1 MNKGFYDFIEVGT
14 ANFDTLL
21 EKVNDNSIH
30 GISIEPLAFYLEQ
43 LPDKKNIAKVNAALS
58 NTDGTTNIY
67 YIESSKIQELQ
78 LPNFISGSNSI
89 NQPHQFTIDVIGQEL
104 YNELVTVKEVPTI
117 TWNTLINTHNIQ
129 GIGHLKVDTEG
140 HDHIILKEYLEVCE
154 KNSRLLACTIEC
166 EYDKL
171 ISNIEELDKV
181 LLEFEKYYKVIK
193 GKNNCIMV
201 TKQTVY
207 YQSSLPR
214 AGSTLLQNII
224 GQNPAFHVTPT
235 SGMIDL
241 VLGARIGYNGNK
253 EAQAGDKEMWKSGF
267 YTFCQAGLNAY
278 IANLTDKP
286 CILDKNRNW
295 AASYPLLANIFPN
308 PKIIFMVR
316 DLRAV
321 FASMEKKFRAN
332 PDIEDG
338 TVNNMNLTGLTTQQ
352 RVEKWAMS
360 HPIGHALPKLNQSIL
375 DKTAQKF
382 LFIKYEELCTN
393 PEPQLRSIYEY
404 FELPYFQH
412 NFNHIPQITI
422 EDDTVHGIYG
432 DHTIR
437 NTLGMLPDDSKD
449 VLGDYTYEWIYEN
462 FRWYF
467 DIFGYKK

>member
-1 MNKGFYDFIEVGT
+1 MNKGFYDFIEIGT

-21 EKVNDNSIH
+21 EKADNNVNGLSV
-30 GISIEPLAFYLEQ
+30 EPLTFYLDQ
-43 LPDKKNIAKVNAALS
+43 LPDKENVIKVNAAIS
-58 NTDGTTNIY
+58 DKDTDVDVY
-67 YIESSKIQELQ
+67 YIDQAKIEELK
-78 LPNFISGSNSI
+78 LPDFISGSNSI
-89 NQPHQFTIDVIGQEL
+89 NQPHQFTVSVIGEEL
-104 YNELVTVKEVPTI
+104 YNNLVTIKKVPAI
-117 TWNTLINTHNIQ
+117 TWNTLINTYGIQ
-129 GIGHLKVDTEG
+129 GIGYLKIDTEG
-140 HDHIILKEYLEVCE
+140 YDHIVLKGYLEACE
-154 KNSRLLACTIEC
+154 KNNALLAHTVQC

-193 GKNNCIMV
+193 GKNDCIMV

-214 AGSTLLQNII
+214 AGSTLLQNLI

-241 VLGARIGYNGNK
+241 VLGARLGYNENK
-253 EAQAGDKEMWKSGF
+253 EAKAGDKEVWKSGF
-267 YTFCQAGLNAY
+267 YAFCREGLNGY
-278 IANLTDKP
+278 VANLTDKP

-295 AASYPLLANIFPN
+295 AATYPLLTNIFPN
-308 PKIIFMVR
+308 PKILFMVR

-338 TVNNMNLTGLTTQQ
+338 IVDNINLVGLTTQS
-352 RVEKWAMS
+352 RVEKWAKG
-360 HPIGHALPKLNQSIL
+360 HPIGHAIPKLYQSIL
-375 DKTAQKF
+375 DRTAEKF
-382 LFIKYEELCTN
+382 LFIKYEDLCTN
-393 PEPQLRSIYEY
+393 PDIQMRNIYSY
-404 FELPYFQH
+404 LELPYFQH
-412 NFNHIPQITI
+412 NFQHIPQITV

-437 NTLGMLPDDSKD
+437 NVLGMLPDDSKD
-449 VLGDYTYEWIYEN
+449 ILGDYTYEWIYEN
-462 FRWYF
+462 FKWYF